1 MNYKKDFPMLQQKID
16 GKDFIYLDSAATSQK
31 PQVMIDM
38 QTYFYEK
45 INANYGRGTY
55 WCADKVSKE
64 YEETRALVAQ
74 FFGAQQHEIA
84 FTKNAT
90 ESLNIVAYSWALEH
104 VKQGDEIIVSE
115 VEHHSNLLPWQMV
128 AQKNG
133 AILKIIDVNKDG
145 VITPGML
152 ADAMTSKTK
161 LVSLF
166 HVSNILGSKNDI
178 ASLAQIVKKSQ
189 AKLCVDGCQN
199 AGYEMID
206 VKKLGVDFYV
216 WSAHKMLGP
225 SGLGGLYVHESVH
238 GQLQPFMYGGGM
250 VLSGGYQTSE
260 YKMFPYGFEAGTPCI
275 AQVIAYKAAIQYLQK
290 VDFAQLKTE
299 LKKMVDYAHQEL
311 VKLSDIVIMSA
322 AHSDHIVTF
331 YAKEYHAHDVA
342 AWLDKHA
349 IAVRAGNH
357 CTQPY
362 HDKKRIVASVRL
374 SVYLYNNLSDVEQAI
389 ECIKKMYV

>member
-1 MNYKKDFPMLQQKID
+1 MLQQEIE

-55 WCADKVSKE
+55 WCADKVSRE

-74 FFGAQQHEIA
+74 FFGAQSHEIA

-90 ESLNIVAYSWALEH
+90 ESLNIVAYSWALDH
-104 VKQGDEIIVSE
+104 VGQGDEIIVSD

-133 AILKIIDVNKDG
+133 AVLKIIDVNQDG
-145 VITPGML
+145 VITPEML
-152 ADAMTSKTK
+152 EKVMSAKTK

-166 HVSNILGSKNDI
+166 HVSNVLGSKNDI
-178 ASLAQIVKKSQ
+178 AALAFVAKKQ
-189 AKLCVDGCQN
+189 GAKFCVDGCQN

-206 VKKLGVDFYV
+206 ISKLGVDFYA

-238 GQLQPFMYGGGM
+238 AALKPFMYGGGM
-250 VLSGGYQTSE
+250 VIQGKYDQSE
-260 YKMFPYGFEAGTPCI
+260 YKIYPYLVEAGTPCI

-290 VDFAQLKTE
+290 VDFAELKKE
-299 LKKMVDYAHQEL
+299 LKKMVDYAHHEL
-311 VKLSDIVIMSA
+311 QKISDIVVLSVQQ
-322 AHSDHIVTF
+322 SDHIITF

-362 HDKKRIVASVRL
+362 HDKKKIIASVRL
-374 SVYLYNNLSDVEQAI
+374 SVYLYNDLSDVQKAI
-389 ECIKKMYV
+389 DCIKKMYS